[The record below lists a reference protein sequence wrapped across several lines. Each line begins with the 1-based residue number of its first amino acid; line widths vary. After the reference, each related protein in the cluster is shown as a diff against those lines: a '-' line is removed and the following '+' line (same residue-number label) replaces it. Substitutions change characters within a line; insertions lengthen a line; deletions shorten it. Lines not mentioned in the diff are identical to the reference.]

1 CLNADWCWETAEGD
15 PVVGSDLKLRE
26 EDAFRNDLTFRKI
39 YLDAQRRFVCVENPL
54 RLNQRLI
61 LQRGIFLCPGDISVG
76 FEQNIEAM
84 DGWDLEQN
92 LVKLVLDLD
101 RNGSAQFADHL
112 KQMNMTS
119 ALLFPGFDGFASS
132 LRELILHYENLARR
146 GTGGASRT
154 L

>member
-1 CLNADWCWETAEGD
+1 
-15 PVVGSDLKLRE
+15 LKLRV

-39 YLDAQRRFVCVENPL
+39 YLDAQRPFVCLENPL

-84 DGWDLEQN
+84 GGWDLEQN

-101 RNGSAQFADHL
+101 KKQSARFADHL

-119 ALLFPGFDGFASS
+119 ALLFPGFDGFAFSF
-132 LRELILHYENLARR
+132 RELILHYENLARH
-146 GTGGASRT
+146 GTGDAGSKVPMWH
-154 L
+154 

>member
-1 CLNADWCWETAEGD
+1 MDWTYSPFVAAKFAAGEGTRNAAIWCLNADWCWETAEGD

-76 FEQNIEAM
+76 FEQNI
-84 DGWDLEQN
+84 
-92 LVKLVLDLD
+92 
-101 RNGSAQFADHL
+101 
-112 KQMNMTS
+112 
-119 ALLFPGFDGFASS
+119 
-132 LRELILHYENLARR
+132 
-146 GTGGASRT
+146 
-154 L
+154 